1 MDLDFYKTVWFFI
14 SVTPQTPT
22 LSVSVSDATLLADTD
37 VNLTCVTGSTG
48 SIIYTFFKG
57 STEEARQDNDNV
69 LSLEAN
75 PRQFKVADTGVWTC
89 TATIESQESEA
100 SNNITLRVVGMYTFK
115 FDM

>member
-1 MDLDFYKTVWFFI
+1 MA
-14 SVTPQTPT
+14 PQTPT
-22 LSVSVSDATLLADTD
+22 LSGSEPGATLETGTD

-57 STEEARQDNDNV
+57 STEQARQDNDNV
-69 LSLEAN
+69 LSLDDN
-75 PRQFKVADTGVWTC
+75 PRQFQVADTGVWTC